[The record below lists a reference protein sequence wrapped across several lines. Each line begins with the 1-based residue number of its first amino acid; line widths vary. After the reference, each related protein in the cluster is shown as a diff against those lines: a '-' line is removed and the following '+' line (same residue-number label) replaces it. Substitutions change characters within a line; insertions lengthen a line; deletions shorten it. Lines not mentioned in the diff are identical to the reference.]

1 MGHLAIGEKRM
12 MKKDEKLD
20 QKQRNVS
27 RREVL
32 KKTKAS
38 MKFVVPTIVTFE
50 LSKCEAV
57 ASYPPGHPSDY

>member
-1 MGHLAIGEKRM
+1 M
-12 MKKDEKLD
+12 MKKEEKFH

-32 KKTKAS
+32 KKTKTGV
-38 MKFVVPTIVTFE
+38 KFVVPTIVTFE

-57 ASYPPGHPSDY
+57 ASTPPDPPSW